1 MSYKVFQLVCVV
13 EIAHFTRRGPDAWRI
28 MALIFVLRILIPLNG
43 FLEYVH
49 VPGPW
54 STVFG
59 TWSWNDLYEFMHL
72 STTVLIHATAP
83 VSMTTVDGNNFASR
97 KERRKSKYNMVTPPP
112 PQNINVVFG
121 SDVAWPKSF
130 SRK

>member
-13 EIAHFTRRGPDAWRI
+13 DIAHFTRRGPDAWRI
-28 MALIFVLRILIPLNG
+28 MALTFVLRILIPLKG

-83 VSMTTVDGNNFASR
+83 VSMTTVCCHTNLPNL
-97 KERRKSKYNMVTPPP
+97 
-112 PQNINVVFG
+112 FG
-121 SDVAWPKSF
+121 WKKFIVSLNDEI
-130 SRK
+130 

>member
-1 MSYKVFQLVCVV
+1 MFIVFVCFASPQLLERSQPCRLEMSY
-13 EIAHFTRRGPDAWRI
+13 H
-28 MALIFVLRILIPLNG
+28 ILCQI
-43 FLEYVH
+43 E
-49 VPGPW
+49 
-54 STVFG
+54 T
-59 TWSWNDLYEFMHL
+59 WNDLYELMHL

-83 VSMTTVDGNNFASR
+83 VSMTIVDGNNFASR

-112 PQNINVVFG
+112 PPNINVVFG